1 MKFFGDSISGNC
13 LKVKYT
19 ADALGLAYE
28 WVPVDIMRGESRT
41 PEFLAMSP
49 MGQVPLALL
58 DDGRPLAQSNAIILH
73 LARGSALIPIDPYLQ
88 ARMFEWMFWEQYS
101 HEPYVAVARFQV
113 RYRGRN
119 PATLEP
125 ELVGRAEA
133 ALDRLEAA
141 LSGSPWLVGDAFS
154 LADMT
159 LLPYTR
165 FAPEAGLDLS
175 RWQSLTAWIRRS
187 EGVIGLAPLGAS

>member
-1 MKFFGDSISGNC
+1 
-13 LKVKYT
+13 
-19 ADALGLAYE
+19 
-28 WVPVDIMRGESRT
+28 
-41 PEFLAMSP
+41 
-49 MGQVPLALL
+49 
-58 DDGRPLAQSNAIILH
+58 
-73 LARGSALIPIDPYLQ
+73 
-88 ARMFEWMFWEQYS
+88 MFWEQYS

-133 ALDRLEAA
+133 ALNRLEAA

-187 EGVIGLAPLGAS
+187 EGVLGLAPLGAS